1 MSTESNTPEPRKL
14 VHVARIAL
22 RWRDMDVNRHI
33 NNVEYFR
40 FMEQA
45 RIEWF
50 HSALQARPD
59 NFHGIVVANAYCNFS
74 KEMLYPG
81 NIDVCLSVGPPGR
94 SSFTFYYEIY
104 PENERATRYADGY
117 SRAVYVDRRTGR
129 SVLLPEYLRKLLA

>member
-1 MSTESNTPEPRKL
+1 MSMESAPSDERKL

-22 RWRDMDVNRHI
+22 RWRDMDVNRHV

-50 HSALQARPD
+50 HSAFAQRPD
-59 NFHGIVVANAYCNFS
+59 NLHGIVVANAYCSFL
-74 KEMLYPG
+74 KPMVYPG
-81 NIDVCLSVGPPGR
+81 TIDVCLSVGVPGR
-94 SSFTFYYEIY
+94 SSFTFYYDVH
-104 PENERATRYADGY
+104 PENDRGLKYAEGY

-129 SVLLPEYLRKLLA
+129 SVPLPEYVRKLLA

>member
-1 MSTESNTPEPRKL
+1 

-22 RWRDMDVNRHI
+22 RWRDMDVNRHV

-50 HSALQARPD
+50 QSTAQARPD
-59 NFHGIVVANAYCNFS
+59 NTHGIVVANAYCNFLQP
-74 KEMLYPG
+74 MLYPG
-81 NIDVCLSVGPPGR
+81 NIDVCLAVGPPGR
-94 SSFTFYYEIY
+94 SSFTFYYEIFA
-104 PENERATRYADGY
+104 ENERTSKYADGY

-129 SVLLPEYLRKLLA
+129 SAPLPEYFRKALT